1 MAEIMLRR
9 SGEPH
14 AQEMEGSFMR
24 NRLSASTL
32 LASTLLSCALIL
44 PQAAAA
50 APRKPKPVAAK
61 AEAAPA
67 PRPRHRGAAP
77 AAPMGKLADAVIP
90 SAYRLDLSVDPAK
103 ERFSGHVEIDA
114 AVKAAS
120 RYVYLHG
127 KDLAVSQ
134 ATVTIAGKTYA
145 ATWKQVDPTGV
156 ALLTFAEDLPAGQA
170 TFAFDYDAP
179 FPTAR
184 RHVPREGGRSVVQL
198 DPV

>member
-67 PRPRHRGAAP
+67 TPAPATVAPPRPPRWAA
-77 AAPMGKLADAVIP
+77 GRCGDP

-103 ERFSGHVEIDA
+103 ERFSGHVEIEEI
-114 AVKAAS
+114 KAAS

-127 KDLAVSQ
+127 KDLAVSR
-134 ATVTIAGKTYA
+134 AVTT
-145 ATWKQVDPTGV
+145 TRQDLCRHWSRWTPP
-156 ALLTFAEDLPAGQA
+156 ALPC
-170 TFAFDYDAP
+170 
-179 FPTAR
+179 
-184 RHVPREGGRSVVQL
+184 
-198 DPV
+198 